1 MQVVNTGHDTKVM
14 MAMTKPQEKS
24 SQLNDRI
31 NSEIRWVAVMLALLC
46 VIGAV
51 GDAVWVVMN
60 TASSD
65 KLGGAWY
72 LHSSY
77 DGGQVVAEGF
87 LQLAYY
93 FLLLY
98 GFIPISLY
106 VTQNFV
112 RFFQVRDE
120 VNVICTTIAKLA
132 IVVMSLLPL
141 LRYCYYGCKL
151 VLLSL
156 LLLS

>member
-1 MQVVNTGHDTKVM
+1 VYCKLLQVVNTGHDTKVM

-31 NSEIRWVAVMLALLC
+31 NSEIRWVAVMLAVLC

-51 GDAVWVVMN
+51 GDAVWVALN
-60 TASSD
+60 TSSND

-72 LHSSY
+72 LYSSY

-112 RFFQVRDE
+112 RSFQVR
-120 VNVICTTIAKLA
+120 CH
-132 IVVMSLLPL
+132 M
-141 LRYCYYGCKL
+141 
-151 VLLSL
+151 LSATL
-156 LLLS
+156 LLFYFCYC